1 MLKIKDDVD
10 LKELEKFGLK
20 HKKAEDDFE
29 IYEWISETTD
39 RFEYVEVYAWNR
51 EITVGNAN
59 DVLFNI
65 IQAGLVEKI

>member
-20 HKKAEDDFE
+20 YKKDEDDFE
-29 IYEWISETTD
+29 MYEWISETAYTHD
-39 RFEYVEVYAWNR
+39 YVDVFVWNR
-51 EITVGNAN
+51 EITVGDAN
-59 DVLFNI
+59 DVLYDL